1 MIRIGEYKDV
11 DQGVKLLEQHRK
23 EFDFGQF
30 KEDNTEYY
38 KGLMKS
44 IAKDKTAVIS
54 EDENGVIDGVL
65 LGMKIP
71 NLLNPYLTQL
81 HVLLTWVHPNKRG
94 SSIFY
99 RMNKKLEKEIK
110 NHKEVKDIIFYSIP
124 KTNINF
130 NKLNYKEFQLMY
142 KKEI

>member
-11 DQGVKLLEQHRK
+11 DQGVKLLEQHRM

-38 KGLMKS
+38 TGLFKA
-44 IAKDKTAVIS
+44 IAKDRTAVIS
-54 EDENGVIDGVL
+54 EDKDKIIDGVL

-71 NLLNPYLTQL
+71 NLLNPHLCQL
-81 HVLLTWVHPNKRG
+81 HILLTWVHHDKRG

-99 RMNKKLEKEIK
+99 RMNKMLEKEIK

-130 NKLNYKEFQLMY
+130 NKLNYKEFQSMY
-142 KKEI
+142 KKEV

>member
-1 MIRIGEYKDV
+1 MIRIGEDKDV
-11 DQGVKLLEQHRK
+11 EQGVKLLEQHRI

-38 KGLMKS
+38 KGLMKA

-54 EDENGVIDGVL
+54 ENNGIIDGVL

-71 NLLNPYLTQL
+71 NLLNPHITQL

-99 RMNKKLEKEIK
+99 RMNKKR
-110 NHKEVKDIIFYSIP
+110 
-124 KTNINF
+124 
-130 NKLNYKEFQLMY
+130 LNQYEFL
-142 KKEI
+142 KSFFLKF

>member
-11 DQGVKLLEQHRK
+11 DQGVKLLEQHRM
-23 EFDFGQF
+23 EFDFGKFQ
-30 KEDNTEYY
+30 EDNTEYY
-38 KGLMKS
+38 RGLMKA
-44 IAKDKTAVIS
+44 IAKDRTAVIS
-54 EDENGVIDGVL
+54 EDKDKIIDGVL

-71 NLLNPYLTQL
+71 NLLNPHITQL
-81 HVLLTWVHPNKRG
+81 HLLLTWVHPDKRG

-99 RMNKKLEKEIK
+99 RMNKMLEKKIK

-130 NKLNYKEFQLMY
+130 NKLNYKEFQSMY
-142 KKEI
+142 KKEV

>member
-1 MIRIGEYKDV
+1 MIRIGENKDV
-11 DQGVKLLEQHRK
+11 EQGVKLLEQHRK

-38 KGLMKS
+38 KGLMEA
-44 IAKDKTAVIS
+44 IAKDKTAIIS
-54 EDENGVIDGVL
+54 ENNGIIDGVL

-71 NLLNPYLTQL
+71 NLLNPHITQL

-99 RMNKKLEKEIK
+99 RMNKIHLLILPALLL
-110 NHKEVKDIIFYSIP
+110 HLFCLHCL
-124 KTNINF
+124 NI
-130 NKLNYKEFQLMY
+130 QLSLRCFLL
-142 KKEI
+142 KILW

>member
-1 MIRIGEYKDV
+1 MEA
-11 DQGVKLLEQHRK
+11 
-23 EFDFGQF
+23 
-30 KEDNTEYY
+30 
-38 KGLMKS
+38 
-44 IAKDKTAVIS
+44 IAKDKTAIIS
-54 EDENGVIDGVL
+54 ENDGVIDGVL

-71 NLLNPYLTQL
+71 NLLNPQITQL
-81 HVLLTWVHPNKRG
+81 HVLLTWVNPNKRG

-99 RMNKKLEKEIK
+99 RMNKMLEKEIK

-142 KKEI
+142 KKEV